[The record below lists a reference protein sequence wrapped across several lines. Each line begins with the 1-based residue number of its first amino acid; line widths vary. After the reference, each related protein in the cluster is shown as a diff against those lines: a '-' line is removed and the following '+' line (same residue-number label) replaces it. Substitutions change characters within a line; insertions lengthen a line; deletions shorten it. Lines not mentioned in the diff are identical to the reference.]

1 MWLRAAGAN
10 SAGFPGRQR
19 VEASDGGKMKWAGA
33 GWAGGRVRIDS
44 ETSGR
49 SRTPRTER
57 RKMLKR
63 RR

>member
-1 MWLRAAGAN
+1 MWLRAAGAD

-33 GWAGGRVRIDS
+33 GWAGGRVRIDW
-44 ETSGR
+44 ETNER
-49 SRTPRTER
+49 SRTPRIVR
-57 RKMLKR
+57 RKLLKR